1 MEINNHKT
9 PSIRFLAEVDVTT
22 LVERLHDIR
31 WDTVSDFEAN
41 YNKNAK
47 SALKDTQHSILKFSD
62 KREKEIRYFNTDE
75 WSRWRNLLLPVMEEA
90 TKPYAYKSGF
100 YPKVMFAKLPVSS
113 FILPHVDGDLR
124 GHVPHKIH
132 VPLATNHQSFFFLDK
147 EKHHFE
153 VGKAYEVN
161 NGRNHRVVNGGT
173 TNRIHLI
180 FEYLNADI
188 QPEYI
193 KAQISRLDKG

>member
-9 PSIRFLAEVDVTT
+9 REIRFLAKIDVSH
-22 LVERLHDIR
+22 LIERINDIR
-31 WDTVSDFEAN
+31 WDTESDFEAN

-62 KREKEIRYFNTDE
+62 KRERETRYFNTGE
-75 WSRWRNLLLPVMEEA
+75 WPEWMDMLLPILGEA
-90 TKPYAYKSGF
+90 TRPYAYKNGF
-100 YPKVMFAKLPVSS
+100 YPKVMFAKLSGSS
-113 FILPHVDGDLR
+113 FILPHTDGDLR

-132 VPLATNHQSFFFLDK
+132 IPLTTNDQSFFFLDQ
-147 EKHHFE
+147 EKHHLE

-173 TNRIHLI
+173 TDRIHLI
-180 FEYLNADI
+180 FEYLNAEV

-193 KAQISRLDKG
+193 KTQISRLDKG